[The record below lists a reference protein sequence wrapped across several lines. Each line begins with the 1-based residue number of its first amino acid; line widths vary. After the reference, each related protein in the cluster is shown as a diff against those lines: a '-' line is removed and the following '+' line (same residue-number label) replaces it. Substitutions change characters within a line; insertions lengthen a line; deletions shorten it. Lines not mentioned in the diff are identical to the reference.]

1 MTVGGKIREVEEQRL
16 VELIQYDGG
25 IREFERDNCAVRQR

>member
-16 VELIQYDGG
+16 VELIQYDGS
-25 IREFERDNCAVRQR
+25 ICELDRDGRAVRQR